1 MIATILKSSST
12 FSAVNYN
19 ERKVSKGTA
28 ELVEIA
34 NFGYL
39 QKTGNLSASNLREY
53 LVKYSSIN
61 QNIKNTQFHV
71 AISCKKQDYT
81 HEQLIDIAHQ
91 YLKEMGYAEIGQ
103 PILIYAH
110 HDTANNHIHI
120 VTSRVAPD
128 GKKIDD
134 HNERLRSQTV
144 LNKILNIEPKREAQ
158 NIMQDALQYSFET
171 LGQYQAI
178 LESSGYESYVE
189 DELLKVKKGG
199 TVVDNIAISEIE
211 KGASK
216 KTKEE
221 TSKRRKQLKA
231 ILLKYRGLSTNKD
244 DLAAT
249 LKRCFGIGLVFVGKK
264 DTPYGYILVDHKN
277 KTVYKGSDIL
287 DLKTLLNFDNKTNI
301 SNDSQQE
308 AITNLI
314 HQLLEEND
322 RLTIAGLNATLW
334 SKYRVNVY
342 HDGSIRGKRHKMVG
356 QVRKEDYEILRK
368 NFRRQWIQNFNPTT
382 EEEREVLCKFGHIAD
397 MSSIEIMPN
406 RGTEK
411 RDATIS
417 HIKEMVSS
425 TEKGQLNE
433 DLRNAKIII
442 LRKEYALY
450 AVDMGSSTIVNLRDT
465 DIDLSPFMRHE
476 KGAISTSQ
484 RTHTE
489 WQNTGTIQQNP
500 ASNILRPAGSGYHA
514 NREWEVGGFDNW
526 DDIDDE
532 RRMKR

>member
-39 QKTGNLSASNLREY
+39 QKTGNLSATNLREY

-71 AISCKKQDYT
+71 AISCKKQDYA

-91 YLKEMGYAEIGQ
+91 YLREMGYAESGQ

-110 HDTANNHIHI
+110 HDTSNNHIHI

-134 HNERLRSQTV
+134 HNERLHSQAV
-144 LNKILNIEPKREAQ
+144 LNKILNVEPKHEARS
-158 NIMQDALQYSFET
+158 IMQKALQYSFKT
-171 LGQYQAI
+171 VGQYQAI

-189 DELLKVKKGG
+189 DDLLNVKKGG
-199 TVVDNIAISEIE
+199 TVLDSIAIAEIE
-211 KGASK
+211 NSASK
-216 KTKEE
+216 KSKEE

-231 ILLKYRGLSTNKD
+231 ILLKYKGLSSNKD
-244 DLAAT
+244 DLAAS
-249 LKRCFGIGLVFVGKK
+249 LKRRFGIGLVFVGKK

-287 DLKTLLNFDNKTNI
+287 DLKALLDFGKQENI
-301 SNDSQQE
+301 SNDGQQE
-308 AITNLI
+308 AITNFI

-322 RLTIAGLNATLW
+322 RLTIAELNTTLW

-342 HDGSIRGKRHKMVG
+342 HDGSIRGRRHTMVG
-356 QVRKEDYEILRK
+356 QVRTEDYDILRK
-368 NFRRQWIQNFNPTT
+368 NFRRQWIQNFNPAT
-382 EEEREVLCKFGHIAD
+382 EEEREVLCKFGHID
-397 MSSIEIMPN
+397 DISSIEIMPD
-406 RGTEK
+406 RSTEK
-411 RDATIS
+411 LDATIS
-417 HIKEMVSS
+417 HIKEIVSS
-425 TEKGQLNE
+425 AEKSQLYE

-442 LRKEYALY
+442 LRKEDALY
-450 AVDMGSSTIVNLRDT
+450 VIDMGSSTVVNLRDT

-476 KGAISTSQ
+476 KGAITTSPHI
-484 RTHTE
+484 HTE
-489 WQNTGTIQQNP
+489 GQNTGTIQQNT
-500 ASNILRPAGSGYHA
+500 ADNIIRPAGSGHHA

>member
-53 LVKYSSIN
+53 LMKYSSIN

-81 HEQLIDIAHQ
+81 HDQLIEIAHQ
-91 YLKEMGYAEIGQ
+91 YLKEMGYAESGQ
-103 PILIYAH
+103 PVLIYAH

-120 VTSRVAPD
+120 VTSRVAPN

-134 HNERLRSQTV
+134 HNERRRSQTV
-144 LNKILNIEPKREAQ
+144 LNKILNIEPNREAKSIIQ
-158 NIMQDALQYSFET
+158 QALQYSFESI
-171 LGQYQAI
+171 GQYQAI
-178 LESSGYESYVE
+178 LENSGYESFVE
-189 DELLKVKKGG
+189 DDTLKVKKGG
-199 TVVDNIAISEIE
+199 FVLDSIAISKIE
-211 KGASK
+211 KTASK
-216 KTKEE
+216 KSKEE

-231 ILLKYRGLSTNKD
+231 ILLKYKGLTSNKD
-244 DLAAT
+244 DLAIT
-249 LKRCFGIGLVFVGKK
+249 LKKRFGIGLVFVGKK

-277 KTVYKGSDIL
+277 KTVYKGSDVL
-287 DLKTLLNFDNKTNI
+287 ELKALLNFGQQPSQSKGGNEEVV
-301 SNDSQQE
+301 NDF
-308 AITNLI
+308 I
-314 HQLLEEND
+314 HNRLAEND
-322 RLTIAGLNATLW
+322 RLTISELNQALW

-342 HDGSIRGKRHKMVG
+342 HDGSIRGKRHKMIG

-382 EEEREVLCKFGHIAD
+382 EEEREVLCKFGHID
-397 MSSIEIMPN
+397 DVGSIEIVPERN
-406 RGTEK
+406 TEK
-411 RDATIS
+411 IDATVS
-417 HIKEMVSS
+417 HIKEIMN
-425 TEKGQLNE
+425 TAERGQMYD
-433 DLRNAKIII
+433 DLRSAKIII
-442 LRKEYALY
+442 LRKEEAMYAI
-450 AVDMGSSTIVNLRDT
+450 DMGSSTIVNLRDI
-465 DIDLSPFMRHE
+465 DIDLSPFMQHE
-476 KGAISTSQ
+476 RGANARLSNLQAEGRDITKQTPST
-484 RTHTE
+484 
-489 WQNTGTIQQNP
+489 NL
-500 ASNILRPAGSGYHA
+500 LRPTGFGHHA
-514 NREWEVGGFDNW
+514 NREWEVGSFDNL

>member
-1 MIATILKSSST
+1 M
-12 FSAVNYN
+12 
-19 ERKVSKGTA
+19 
-28 ELVEIA
+28 
-34 NFGYL
+34 
-39 QKTGNLSASNLREY
+39 
-53 LVKYSSIN
+53 
-61 QNIKNTQFHV
+61 
-71 AISCKKQDYT
+71 
-81 HEQLIDIAHQ
+81 
-91 YLKEMGYAEIGQ
+91 
-103 PILIYAH
+103 
-110 HDTANNHIHI
+110 
-120 VTSRVAPD
+120 
-128 GKKIDD
+128 
-134 HNERLRSQTV
+134 
-144 LNKILNIEPKREAQ
+144 
-158 NIMQDALQYSFET
+158 
-171 LGQYQAI
+171 
-178 LESSGYESYVE
+178 
-189 DELLKVKKGG
+189 
-199 TVVDNIAISEIE
+199 DNIAISEIE

-249 LKRCFGIGLVFVGKK
+249 LKRCFGIGLAFVGKK

-368 NFRRQWIQNFNPTT
+368 NFRRQWIQNFNPATA
-382 EEEREVLCKFGHIAD
+382 EEREVLCKFGHID
-397 MSSIEIMPN
+397 DEGSIEIMSD
-406 RGTEK
+406 RSTEK
-411 RDATIS
+411 LDATIS

-476 KGAISTSQ
+476 RGAISTSQ

-489 WQNTGTIQQNP
+489 GQNTGTIQQNP
-500 ASNILRPAGSGYHA
+500 AGNILRPAGSGHHT
-514 NREWEVGGFDNW
+514 NREWEVGGFGNW